1 MRPSNCRREDRQP
14 PSPRHQAPHVHI
26 TPRSHLNNT
35 HFGAPQQPRHGEDVH
50 RQHDEGGLRRTA
62 SDEAFYR
69 LSPNARYRQT
79 FGYPRMAPPG
89 ENRRD
94 ARNVNVNDHGHHQQL
109 QCANRYCTRCRP
121 MLGRGAHHRE
131 AEPTH
136 ARDLRWHDIR
146 RSANPY
152 AANYYYDSDS
162 DRDNLFRA
170 WRFDTHR
177 HYDISSDDDSEDD
190 FVRLPRGRARG
201 ARDDAPLVDD
211 ILLGDFGD
219 GLWFSPRGR
228 SRRRAGSGGNAR
240 VRDQSSED
248 RRRQFGRRL
257 W

>member
-1 MRPSNCRREDRQP
+1 MFTDNMTKEASVAQLLTRLFIDFLQMQGIVKRSAILEWHP
-14 PSPRHQAPHVHI
+14 P
-26 TPRSHLNNT
+26 
-35 HFGAPQQPRHGEDVH
+35 E
-50 RQHDEGGLRRTA
+50 RTA
-62 SDEAFYR
+62 GMPEMSM
-69 LSPNARYRQT
+69 SMT
-79 FGYPRMAPPG
+79 MAIT
-89 ENRRD
+89 N
-94 ARNVNVNDHGHHQQL
+94 N
-109 QCANRYCTRCRP
+109 CS
-121 MLGRGAHHRE
+121 RGAHHRE